1 MYYRALPL
9 DLRLCRPSCDIDDNS
24 RRDCNAYLRCIAKW
38 SQCVVDIKFGYT
50 IINEGPACVDIK
62 DFKDKLGPY
71 PMSTRAFD
79 NRLCLFH
86 IGGTVRWIQSGCEL
100 SYAGLPI

>member
-1 MYYRALPL
+1 M
-9 DLRLCRPSCDIDDNS
+9 
-24 RRDCNAYLRCIAKW
+24 
-38 SQCVVDIKFGYT
+38 DIKFDYT
-50 IINEGPACVDIK
+50 IINEGPSCVDIK
-62 DFKDKLGPY
+62 DVKAKLGPY
-71 PMSTRAFD
+71 PMSTLAFD